1 MLSIIRLISQIFG
14 KKLIKLTEQNLS
26 HSKWVVKKCFFWGGG
41 GGGNMKNENEIK
53 DESEVSYYYAQSAQ

>member
-26 HSKWVVKKCFFWGGG
+26 HSKWVVKKCFFLG
-41 GGGNMKNENEIK
+41 GGGNMKNENQIK
-53 DESEVSYYYAQSAQ
+53 DENEASYYYAQSAQ